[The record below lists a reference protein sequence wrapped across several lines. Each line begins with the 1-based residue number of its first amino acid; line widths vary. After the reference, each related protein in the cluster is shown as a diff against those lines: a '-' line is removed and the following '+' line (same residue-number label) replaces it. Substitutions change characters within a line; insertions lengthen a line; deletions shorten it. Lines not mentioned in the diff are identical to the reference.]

1 MKTILVVSLCFA
13 LSACAGSASMG
24 ERAELSGSP
33 EALRAMGE
41 IMAGLVTEGKASPDK
56 VGAYWGNRRTF
67 ESEVSNRAAG
77 RKSLFGWGQSAEV
90 TK

>member
-1 MKTILVVSLCFA
+1 MKKVMLIGLIA

-41 IMAGLVTEGKASPDK
+41 IMAGLVTEGKASPDTR
-56 VGAYWGNRRTF
+56 GAYWQQRQLQ
-67 ESEVSNRAAG
+67 EAELSNRAAG
-77 RKSLFGWGQSAEV
+77 KKSLFGGLFKKDEV
-90 TK
+90 QK

>member
-1 MKTILVVSLCFA
+1 MKKVMLIGLMS

-41 IMAGLVTEGKASPDK
+41 IMAALVSEGKATPDK
-56 VGAYWGNRRTF
+56 RGAYWQQREKHEAELTT
-67 ESEVSNRAAG
+67 RATSG
-77 RKSLFGWGQSAEV
+77 GFFSKVFNG
-90 TK
+90 TKEPK